1 MRTMIGRKFWWG
13 VASVVT
19 LWLLWMT
26 LRPNPEVAASLQVL
40 TTPAARHGIPY
51 FWLIDI
57 AGNIIVFAPLGA
69 AVALSVC
76 TPRPVDVRIL
86 YGTLAGLLL
95 SCTIELLQGLTA
107 TRHASLGDV
116 ALNTVGAA
124 LGAGVAIAMIQLIN
138 HQPGEDSCHTN

>member
-1 MRTMIGRKFWWG
+1 MTGRKFWWG
-13 VASVVT
+13 VAGAVA

-26 LRPNPEVAASLQVL
+26 MRPNPEVAAELQGL
-40 TTPAARHGIPY
+40 TAPAARHGISY
-51 FWLIDI
+51 FWLISI

-69 AVALSVC
+69 AVALAVC
-76 TPRPVDVRIL
+76 TPRPTYVRIL
-86 YGTLAGLLL
+86 YGTLAGLML
-95 SCTIELLQGLTA
+95 SCTIELLQGLTV

-138 HQPGEDSCHTN
+138 HQPGKDSCHPN